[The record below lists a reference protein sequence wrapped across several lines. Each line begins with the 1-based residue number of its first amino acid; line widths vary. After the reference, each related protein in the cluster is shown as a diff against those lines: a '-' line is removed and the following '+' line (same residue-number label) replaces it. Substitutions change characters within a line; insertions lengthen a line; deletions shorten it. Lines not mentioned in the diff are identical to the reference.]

1 MPHDVAARQFTKDE
15 AKPNKYMRFIAM
27 VWEVWLW

>member
-15 AKPNKYMRFIAM
+15 AKPNKYMRFVAM
-27 VWEVWLW
+27 VWLW